1 MDLWMAP
8 GRTPRTRT
16 MTLHE
21 VASLSLP
28 IGIVCIGCLRRV
40 LRTAEQIGAARDDH
54 RTLEQAG
61 VRCGRCRAQRF
72 NVFRFDTERSA
83 QAFMNNI

>member
-1 MDLWMAP
+1 MAP
-8 GRTPRTRT
+8 PMRT

-21 VASLSLP
+21 VASLTLP

-40 LRTAEQIGAARDDH
+40 VRTAEQIGAARGDH

-72 NVFRFDTERSA
+72 DVFRFDTERSA
-83 QAFMNNI
+83 RAFMSNI